1 MSDRRLK
8 KTILESN
15 QSIFHITTD
24 DYTTQSHLVG
34 VLMEQLSVE
43 PDTDIHILH
52 GTKSKTETNPLK
64 FLYTIT
70 KSMFMRAKANYQY
83 MIVVES
89 DNLLKS
95 DDKKQDLMKVLR
107 VLTKDRGRIIFISN
121 RHNKTFD
128 LSLDMFDNVKCINYE
143 HAQLIN

>member
-34 VLMEQLSVE
+34 VLMEQLSIE

-52 GTKSKTETNPLK
+52 GTKSKTKTNPLK

-89 DNLLKS
+89 DNLLEN

-121 RHNKTFD
+121 QHNKTFD
-128 LSLDMFDNVKCINYE
+128 LSLDMFDNVECINYE